1 MTSVSRPKG
10 SKNKKTLLAEAQLGE
25 RIIEQRAAKKK
36 LETEQK
42 KILRQMENLKQ
53 ALKANK
59 KALRA
64 AERNLATMVARKQET
79 EAIAA
84 AANQKKEIEKVVSTL
99 ISSGKPADEILEM
112 LQK

>member
-1 MTSVSRPKG
+1 MSRPKG

-25 RIIEQRAAKKK
+25 RIAEQRIAKKK
-36 LETEQK
+36 LEAEQK
-42 KILRQMENLKQ
+42 KILTQMENLKQ

-64 AERNLATMVARKQET
+64 AERNLTIMMEKKQET

-84 AANQKKEIEKVVSTL
+84 AAQQKKEIEKVVSTL
-99 ISSGKPADEILEM
+99 ISSGRPADEILEM

>member
-1 MTSVSRPKG
+1 MSRPKG
-10 SKNKKTLLAEAQLGE
+10 SKNKKTLLMEAQIGE
-25 RIIEQRAAKKK
+25 RIIAQKAAKKE
-36 LETEQK
+36 LEAERK
-42 KILRQMENLKQ
+42 KIDEESESLRQR
-53 ALKANK
+53 LKANK

-64 AERNLATMVARKQET
+64 VERTLTALQEKQAET

-84 AANQKKEIEKVVSTL
+84 AAAQKMEIEKVVSTL

>member
-1 MTSVSRPKG
+1 MSRPKG

-25 RIIEQRAAKKK
+25 RIAEQRVAKKK
-36 LETEQK
+36 LEAEQK
-42 KILRQMENLKQ
+42 KILTQMENLKQ

-64 AERNLATMVARKQET
+64 AERNLTTMIEKKQET

-84 AANQKKEIEKVVSTL
+84 AVQQKKEIEKVVSTL
-99 ISSGKPADEILEM
+99 ISSGRPADEILEM

>member
-1 MTSVSRPKG
+1 MSRPKG
-10 SKNKKTLLAEAQLGE
+10 SKNKKTLLAEAQIGD
-25 RIIEQRAAKKK
+25 RIIAQLAAKKE
-36 LETEQK
+36 LEAEQK
-42 KILRQMENLKQ
+42 KIVGEMETLKQ
-53 ALKANK
+53 NLKANK

-64 AERNLATMVARKQET
+64 VERTLNALQEKKAET

-84 AANQKKEIEKVVSTL
+84 AAAQKMEIEKVVSTL

>member
-1 MTSVSRPKG
+1 MSRPKG

-25 RIIEQRAAKKK
+25 RIAEQKVAKKK
-36 LETEQK
+36 LEAEQK
-42 KILRQMENLKQ
+42 RILNQMENLKQ

-64 AERNLATMVARKQET
+64 AERNLATMTEKKQET

-84 AANQKKEIEKVVSTL
+84 AAQQKREIEKVVSTL